1 MRAAQRLSD
10 EYYNRENRMEL
21 RRDLKAF
28 EQARKHALPNLKGEV
43 TLAET
48 HTVAR
53 PILFLCAP

>member
-1 MRAAQRLSD
+1 
-10 EYYNRENRMEL
+10 MEL

-48 HTVAR
+48 RTVAR